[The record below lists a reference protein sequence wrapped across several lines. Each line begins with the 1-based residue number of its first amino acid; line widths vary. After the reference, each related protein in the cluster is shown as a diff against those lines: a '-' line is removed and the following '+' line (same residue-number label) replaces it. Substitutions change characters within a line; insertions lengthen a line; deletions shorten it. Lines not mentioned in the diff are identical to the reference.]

1 MNHQYPQ
8 SNPGTYV
15 SSLRCETLDAARV
28 GSTDTA
34 ILRFGSIGTPAGTG
48 LAVTDSAAN
57 GTVVEIQRPGLY
69 ACKLRSG
76 AAGTVPTALAISLN
90 TDAAGLNAVPSL
102 SLSGQEDFLQVE
114 GAVPPFNLAGV
125 AMTCLVAVTQADI
138 DAGVTAGATGAQ
150 VRFHGRLTSDVDATN
165 LSDANS
171 SMTVQRVAS
180 LF

>member
-57 GTVVEIQRPGLY
+57 GTIVEIQRPGLY
-69 ACKLRSG
+69 ACNRECGQHLLPHTGWDRAREHGHQYHIRRHLQQSQ
-76 AAGTVPTALAISLN
+76 VQDRMHLLLN
-90 TDAAGLNAVPSL
+90 L
-102 SLSGQEDFLQVE
+102 
-114 GAVPPFNLAGV
+114 
-125 AMTCLVAVTQADI
+125 LV
-138 DAGVTAGATGAQ
+138 
-150 VRFHGRLTSDVDATN
+150 R
-165 LSDANS
+165 
-171 SMTVQRVAS
+171 
-180 LF
+180 